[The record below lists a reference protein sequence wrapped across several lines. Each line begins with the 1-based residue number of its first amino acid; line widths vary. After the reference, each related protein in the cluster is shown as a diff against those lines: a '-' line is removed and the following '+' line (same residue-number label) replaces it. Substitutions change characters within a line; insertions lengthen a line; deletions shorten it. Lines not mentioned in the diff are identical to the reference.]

1 MSLYTVLRG
10 KLATGATGALVGTR
24 IYPVF
29 LPQNPT
35 YPALTYQRISN
46 TAQSGSTALRQS
58 RWQVN
63 CYASTYIG
71 AQALAAAVK
80 AELEEWTDTDQTP
93 MVKMCQV
100 VNEIDDYDD
109 EVDVHRVIVDVM
121 IDTIGD

>member
-1 MSLYTVLRG
+1 MSLYTVVRG
-10 KLATGATGALVGTR
+10 KLASGTIAAIVGTR
-24 IYPVF
+24 VYPSL
-29 LPQNPT
+29 LPQTPT

-46 TAQSGSTALRQS
+46 TAQNGSTALRQS

-63 CYASTYIG
+63 CWATTYIG
-71 AQALAAAVK
+71 AQALATVVK
-80 AELEEWTDTDQTP
+80 AAMEEWTDTDQAP

-109 EVDVHRVIVDVM
+109 EVDVHRVIVDLM